1 MKQNSDKSNKLLA
14 AALRYDQDSMS
25 SPRMSAAAVGELAK
39 QLTSLAR
46 RFGVPVKRLPD
57 LAEKLSKLPTNSD
70 IPEELFDPVAKL
82 LVQCGEKP
90 KNATLGRSK
99 K

>member
-1 MKQNSDKSNKLLA
+1 MKQKGEQSKQLLA
-14 AALRYDQDSMS
+14 AALRYNRDSMS
-25 SPRMSAAAVGELAK
+25 TPEMSAAAEGELAK
-39 QLTSLAR
+39 QLLSLAR

-57 LAEKLSKLPTNSD
+57 LAEKLSKLPANTE

-82 LVQCGEKP
+82 LVECGVSDKM
-90 KNATLGRSK
+90 TGLRRSK